1 MPPRPQPAHDHGLS
15 EAPARAD
22 GRRSGARGARS
33 HAGATAHGRRP
44 AGAGARSGSGAR
56 RAPAAPAATPP
67 PPAEF
72 AASDNL
78 RDVFYAFDKA
88 EIRPGDAKTLDAG
101 AAYLKT
107 NPRLLVLVEGHCD
120 ERGTEEYN
128 IALGGRAPPPPST
141 TGGPGDRGGSVHP
154 HLLRES
160 GRCAPSTGNRAG

>member
-1 MPPRPQPAHDHGLS
+1 
-15 EAPARAD
+15 
-22 GRRSGARGARS
+22 
-33 HAGATAHGRRP
+33 
-44 AGAGARSGSGAR
+44 
-56 RAPAAPAATPP
+56 AAPAATPP

-101 AAYLKT
+101 AAYLKA

-128 IALGGRAPPPPST
+128 IALGERRAASALNYLVAQGIEAGRFTRISYGESRPSCAE
-141 TGGPGDRGGSVHP
+141 H
-154 HLLRES
+154 RES
-160 GRCAPSTGNRAG
+160 CWVKNRRARFMVKPQ